1 MSDYLIHYGIKG
13 QKKGIRNFQYEDGS
27 LTPEGRIRYG
37 HNSESTRKKKGATT
51 PNDKYGRQL
60 STNSVKKK
68 DLKLASQSEWHGK
81 FKNLLSKY
89 DKVPIKNLN
98 TVQKDFLIGAIMWNL
113 IKNSIL

>member
-37 HNSESTRKKKGATT
+37 YNSESTRKKKGATT
-51 PNDKYGRQL
+51 PNGKYGRQL
-60 STNSVKKK
+60 STNSVKK